1 MTSTSAPRFR
11 GLAITLALLVGI
23 AAAGNASALSK
34 KDKHT
39 IAGAVVGGIA
49 GHMLSNGDPAATVG
63 GAVAGGAIGNLSTS
77 HGNDRR
83 HDRYDRRDYRSSQHD
98 RGHDRRWQRDRHYGN
113 RHHGRGHSQ
122 RQRNH
127 GR

>member
-1 MTSTSAPRFR
+1 MTRTSAPRFR
-11 GLAITLALLVGI
+11 GLAMTLALLAGI

-83 HDRYDRRDYRSSQHD
+83 HDRYDRRSSQHD
-98 RGHDRRWQRDRHYGN
+98 RGHDRRWQRDRHYDNRQHGRS
-113 RHHGRGHSQ
+113 RHHGR
-122 RQRNH
+122 
-127 GR
+127 